1 MVEKKVHCR
10 YERIQK
16 GVEAGTFWNVQSD
29 NGQKELGHVR
39 KDGGREQKRSCQQN
53 ELQLGQETGHESQ
66 SQSQMTGLYRDQ
78 RNCS

>member
-29 NGQKELGHVR
+29 NGQIRVGPCEERWGKRAKEELLTKRVAVR
-39 KDGGREQKRSCQQN
+39 P
-53 ELQLGQETGHESQ
+53 
-66 SQSQMTGLYRDQ
+66 RDWP
-78 RNCS
+78 

>member
-39 KDGGREQKRSCQQN
+39 KDGGREQKRSC
-53 ELQLGQETGHESQ
+53 
-66 SQSQMTGLYRDQ
+66 
-78 RNCS
+78 